1 MKKILV
7 FIVSGLILSG
17 CAQSTAM
24 LGPAI
29 TLASSG
35 NVSQAGLTFI
45 TNKAVEKET
54 GMDTVSFVSN
64 KIEQQNSKTR
74 LKRDFKKLVQN
85 NIYFSLELSSQIS
98 STLGN
103 QALWGRHQSLLKSIK
118 DIPYWDSKRL
128 KDSIFPLF
136 NPLNS
141 FTMIAEPDK

>member
-35 NVSQAGLTFI
+35 NVSHAGITFI

-64 KIEQQNSKTR
+64 KLEQNSSKNRKFRKLVETNFEKTR
-74 LKRDFKKLVQN
+74 KKLILQDRS
-85 NIYFSLELSSQIS
+85 NI
-98 STLGN
+98 
-103 QALWGRHQSLLKSIK
+103 
-118 DIPYWDSKRL
+118 
-128 KDSIFPLF
+128 F
-136 NPLNS
+136 N
-141 FTMIAEPDK
+141 

>member
-35 NVSQAGLTFI
+35 NVSQAGLTFV

-54 GMDTVSFVSN
+54 GMDTVSYVSN
-64 KIEQQNSKTR
+64 KIEEQNSKTK
-74 LKRDFKKLVQN
+74 LKRELKNLVETNFVKTREKLILQD
-85 NIYFSLELSSQIS
+85 
-98 STLGN
+98 
-103 QALWGRHQSLLKSIK
+103 KSNT
-118 DIPYWDSKRL
+118 
-128 KDSIFPLF
+128 F
-136 NPLNS
+136 N
-141 FTMIAEPDK
+141 

>member
-1 MKKILV
+1 M
-7 FIVSGLILSG
+7 SGLILSG

-64 KIEQQNSKTR
+64 KIEKQNSKTR

-85 NIYFSLELSSQIS
+85 NFEKTREILILQD
-98 STLGN
+98 
-103 QALWGRHQSLLKSIK
+103 QSNTFK
-118 DIPYWDSKRL
+118 
-128 KDSIFPLF
+128 
-136 NPLNS
+136 
-141 FTMIAEPDK
+141 